1 MWIDRSEM
9 MERSKKTALKQ
20 NNCRG
25 GGADGRQNIKRPKL
39 LAVAY

>member
-20 NNCRG
+20 NNCGDG
-25 GGADGRQNIKRPKL
+25 GQTEDTTSNSRS
-39 LAVAY
+39 